1 MSVESGHCFIIQGLV
16 INRIRRTPKIR
27 IVFRLYGGLVYLCRI
42 KSRPYIRQTMKP
54 TAAVYLDNAA
64 TTRLDPEVLDA
75 MLPLMTEQFGNP
87 SSIHSH
93 GRPVRTAIEKARKT
107 VAGLLNT
114 SPAEI
119 FFTSGGT
126 EADNTAI
133 QSSIETYGLTH
144 AITSPLEHHA
154 VLHTLDH
161 LAKRGV
167 IRLSLVNVDRKG
179 HIDLAH
185 LESLLESN
193 RNEGNGRSLVSLMH
207 GNNEIGNML
216 DLHRTGEICRAY
228 DAIFHSDT
236 VQTMGHFRH
245 DLQQLPVDF
254 IVGAAHKF
262 HGPKGVGFLYVNA
275 DRAKIHPFMYGG
287 AQERNMR
294 GGTENVYGIVGLAKA
309 LEIAYRDMDAH
320 RQHITS
326 LKRRMIEQLREKMP
340 DGAGGPVLFNGDSA
354 DIDNSLY
361 TVLNVSLPASDIND
375 MLLFSL
381 DIARISASGGSAC
394 SSGSNVGSHVL
405 AALPGLDAER
415 GYVRFSFG
423 KYNTAEEVD
432 YAVDTLVGLYQ
443 KELVK

>member
-1 MSVESGHCFIIQGLV
+1 M
-16 INRIRRTPKIR
+16 T
-27 IVFRLYGGLVYLCRI
+27 
-42 KSRPYIRQTMKP
+42 P

-93 GRPVRTAIEKARKT
+93 GRTVRTAIEKARKT

-133 QSSIETYGLTH
+133 RGSIETYGLKR

-154 VLHTLDH
+154 VLHTLEY
-161 LAKRGV
+161 LAKQGT
-167 IRLSLVNVDRKG
+167 IQLSLVNIDSKG
-179 HIDLAH
+179 HIDLDH
-185 LESLLESN
+185 LETLLKKN
-193 RNEGNGRSLVSLMH
+193 QTEGAGRTLVSLMH
-207 GNNEIGNML
+207 GNNEIGNLL
-216 DLHRTGEICRAY
+216 DMNRAGEICRAY

-245 DLQQLPVDF
+245 NVQQLPVDF
-254 IVGAAHKF
+254 IVGAGHKF

-275 DRAKIHPFMYGG
+275 EHVKIHPFIYGG

-309 LEIAYRDMDAH
+309 LDIAYRDMDAH
-320 RQHITS
+320 KQHILS
-326 LKRRMIEQLREKMP
+326 LKRRMIDQLREKMP
-340 DGAGGPVLFNGDSA
+340 EVRFNGDSA
-354 DIDNSLY
+354 DLENSLY

-405 AALPGLDAER
+405 AALPDLDSER

-423 KYNTAEEVD
+423 KYNTAEEID

-443 KELVK
+443 KELAN

>member
-1 MSVESGHCFIIQGLV
+1 
-16 INRIRRTPKIR
+16 
-27 IVFRLYGGLVYLCRI
+27 
-42 KSRPYIRQTMKP
+42 MKP
-54 TAAVYLDNAA
+54 TAAIYLDNAA
-64 TTRLDPEVLDA
+64 TTRLDPEVLEA

-93 GRPVRTAIEKARKT
+93 GRAVRTAVEKARKT
-107 VAGLLNT
+107 VAMLLNT

-133 QSSIETYGLTH
+133 RSSIETYGLTH
-144 AITSPLEHHA
+144 AITSPVEHHA
-154 VLHTLDH
+154 VLHTLEH
-161 LAKRGV
+161 LAKQGV
-167 IRLSLVNVDRKG
+167 IQLSMVSLDQQG
-179 HIDLAH
+179 HVDLAH
-185 LESLLESN
+185 LEELLQQNQKAGAGST
-193 RNEGNGRSLVSLMH
+193 RSLVSLMH

-216 DLHRTGEICRAY
+216 DLNRVGDLCRSY
-228 DAIFHSDT
+228 NAIFHSDT
-236 VQTMGHFRH
+236 VQTMGHFQH

-254 IVGAAHKF
+254 IVGAGHKF

-275 DRAKIHPFMYGG
+275 DRVKINPFVYGG

-309 LEIAYRDMDAH
+309 LEIAYRDMDEH

-326 LKRRMIEQLREKMP
+326 LKSRMIERLRAKMP
-340 DGAGGPVLFNGDSA
+340 DVRFNGDSA
-354 DIDNSLY
+354 NVDNSLY
-361 TVLNVSLPASDIND
+361 TVLNVSLPASDISD

-394 SSGSNVGSHVL
+394 SSGSSIGSHVL
-405 AALPGLDAER
+405 AALPGLDASR

-423 KYNTAEEVD
+423 KYNTADEID
-432 YAVDTLVGLYQ
+432 YTVDTLVGLYA
-443 KELVK
+443 KEAKLV